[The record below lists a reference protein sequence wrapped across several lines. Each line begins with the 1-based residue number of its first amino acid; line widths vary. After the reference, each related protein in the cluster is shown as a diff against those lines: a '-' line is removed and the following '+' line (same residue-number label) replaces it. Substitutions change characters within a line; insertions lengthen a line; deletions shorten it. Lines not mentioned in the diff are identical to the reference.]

1 MAGKFYKPAVM
12 LSALAILSGCG
23 FWGKD
28 RLQIDGERIDVI
40 KESSSLAS
48 DYEPGEVKI
57 KLPAPYVNPR
67 WSQSGGN
74 SLHLMGHLKTDEKLR
89 EVWSSGFGSGSSKRD
104 FLIATPVIAN
114 HVVFTIDADAVV
126 SAFRLDDGGRIW
138 SKRLKPAVKGDKS
151 SSMKGAGLAV
161 ANKKIYATTGF
172 GGIFCLD
179 MVTGEELWRKD
190 YEMPFRIAPTVNG
203 NKLFA
208 QTFDN
213 MLIALNAD
221 DGDELWKG
229 RTELEA
235 TTLVGGAS
243 PAYNPDMDVVIAA
256 FSNGELRAFKA
267 STGTPLWADLLVSRQ
282 RMNSLANI
290 TAIRANPI
298 IDGDKVFAVG
308 YNSMLTAIDL
318 RTGARIWERELGSSN
333 QPWVAGDYLYVLTND
348 FDLLALNKNNG
359 KIIWN
364 TTIPQG
370 EEGES
375 KTGVF
380 GSGPVL
386 TGDRLIVATSNGY
399 VFAVSPY
406 NGKILSYIT
415 TPDGVET
422 APVIAQGMTVFST
435 ADAELLAYK

>member
-1 MAGKFYKPAVM
+1 MSRSFYKNAVLISM
-12 LSALAILSGCG
+12 VSLLAGCG
-23 FWGKD
+23 LFGKEK
-28 RLQIDGERIDVI
+28 LNIDGERINIITENVDL
-40 KESSSLAS
+40 SP
-48 DYEPGEVKI
+48 DYDIEKYKIRLPEPYENNK
-57 KLPAPYVNPR
+57 
-67 WSQSGGN
+67 WSQTGGN
-74 SLHLMGHLKTDEKLR
+74 SMHLMGHLKAADSLNEIWDEN
-89 EVWSSGFGSGSSKRD
+89 FGSGSSKRD
-104 FLIATPVIAN
+104 FLLSTPVIA
-114 HVVFTIDADAVV
+114 HKVVFNIDSKGVL
-126 SAFRLDDGGRIW
+126 SARLLENGKEIW
-138 SKRLKPAVKGDKS
+138 SKRLKPANRDDKTS
-151 SSMKGAGLAV
+151 AMKGAGIAEH
-161 ANKKIYATTGF
+161 NKKIYATTGF
-172 GGIFCLD
+172 GNLFCLD